1 MCCSVYCGL
10 GPWTSLD
17 KIAANLGVTI
27 EDSTSDILLLSE
39 SNSCNSVQQFVTV
52 SLPSYI
58 ASRVFSSVS

>member
-17 KIAANLGVTI
+17 KIAAYLGVTI

-39 SNSCNSVQQFVTV
+39 SNSCNSVRQFVTV
-52 SLPSYI
+52 SL